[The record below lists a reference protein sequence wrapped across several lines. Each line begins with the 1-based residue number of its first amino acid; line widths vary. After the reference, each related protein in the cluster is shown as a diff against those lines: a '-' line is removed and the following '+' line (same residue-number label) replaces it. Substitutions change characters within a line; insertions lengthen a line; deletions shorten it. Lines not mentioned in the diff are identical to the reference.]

1 MFEDYFVRYWH
12 KVYEA
17 IYVHTALEEVS
28 TSCIFDRALRSAT
41 HGTVLYVCS
50 IHPEVLDQVKFEFF
64 GCFYHRFRP
73 SMHMNV
79 NLSKSKMESPRWVTT
94 NQFNEAFAKF
104 RRLYDVHTVPVI
116 FSTIPRFWP
125 SIFWTAKRLN
135 FCTVKV
141 VSVNGTAKRTMQI
154 FVRCGL
160 NYVYYVLSYNLV
172 SLKLVVHIFTSAKP
186 DTSQKNIFSV
196 IQICWSQ

>member
-12 KVYEA
+12 KIYEA

-28 TSCIFDRALRSAT
+28 TSCIFDRAFRSAT
-41 HGTVLYVCS
+41 HWT
-50 IHPEVLDQVKFEFF
+50 
-64 GCFYHRFRP
+64 FYMFALFTQNSWTRL
-73 SMHMNV
+73 
-79 NLSKSKMESPRWVTT
+79 NLSFSGVFTIGSYAYERQFKQIQNESPRWVTT
-94 NQFNEAFAKF
+94 NPFNEAFAKF
-104 RRLYDVHTVPVI
+104 RLLYNVHTVPVI
-116 FSTIPRFWP
+116 FSTIPRFWR

-141 VSVNGTAKRTMQI
+141 VSVNGTPKRTMQI